1 MVAINEE
8 RKRKLGKKLGGRY
21 LPDNNLPDKELLKR
35 LGQIL
40 KNKRIQKEVT
50 QKELSS
56 HSGVSVDTVKRGESG
71 KSIST
76 ENLMRIMRSLEMI
89 PDFMDAY
96 KEPDFSLEEEWEL
109 RQKKLK
115 SMRQRVRN

>member
-56 HSGVSVDTVKRGESG
+56 HSGISVDTVKRGESG

-89 PDFMDAY
+89 PDLMDAY